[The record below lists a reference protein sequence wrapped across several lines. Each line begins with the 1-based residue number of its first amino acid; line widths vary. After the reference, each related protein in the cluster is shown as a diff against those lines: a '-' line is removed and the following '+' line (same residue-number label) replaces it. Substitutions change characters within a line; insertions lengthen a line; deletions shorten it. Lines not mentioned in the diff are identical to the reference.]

1 MLGAQQKEPPMARAA
16 LCTYEGV
23 CYFFTLTNAI
33 LTENRSLII
42 RTAKMTIIR
51 EMEKIVFIWP

>member
-1 MLGAQQKEPPMARAA
+1 MSKQKEPPMARAA

-51 EMEKIVFIWP
+51 EMEKIVFI